1 MTTTMMMMM
10 MMMMRM
16 MMNAI
21 KMRGT
26 KSLTSNCVGCM
37 CFPLQPTALLYF
49 EPRRRYSTRNF

>member
-1 MTTTMMMMM
+1 MMMMMM